1 MRSGAFTVTVTAL
14 AGAGLTMVVWESAPL
29 TSAPALT
36 IGRALLAL
44 AAVALAV
51 DIRTPSR
58 LWSLVRS
65 ALRGPGLMLAIGGLL
80 SVTLVLLSTHTNGC
94 QCTGGS
100 YGLDEMSIWATLAV
114 LVVIARPEAAVT
126 LFGAVGLGCVLAG
139 ILALAGVHSEPAASS
154 ISTRLLGTYGNPNF
168 LAATQALALPVAIA
182 ALCIKRRIGPLRVR
196 WLAAGAIAVLLVTT
210 FQTYSRSGLLAAAAG
225 SYVTI
230 VLLVPAARRRKTA
243 LALAAV
249 GAVAGLVLYPSYAR
263 LRTNADFG
271 SAIAAAREVDRS
283 GWSPAPTGVISAG
296 PSKLE
301 NAGPDVLRVVGGR
314 FGEGASFPLGE
325 EGQAGVVQV
334 TFEAR
339 SQDPGMR
346 LYYALEDNVSGDGMV
361 YRRSS
366 QSANWQRFQ
375 LTWSPARESRD
386 ARVYFYLSKRGAFE
400 LRSIAV
406 RSTDP
411 RLSRTLP
418 TKLLGTRK
426 RLPTSL
432 LEAESGYV
440 DAREGALRIAIDA
453 FLSNPVRGIG
463 WDRFPSYASTRS
475 GVGAIATHDEFTRFA
490 AELGLPGLI
499 ALLMIC
505 SAAASA
511 AVAIRRRPEA
521 PALLGM
527 LVASAICL
535 AFANLLEAPA
545 AGLPIAAAV
554 ACTVGLAVGERA
566 PVGGKVA

>member
-1 MRSGAFTVTVTAL
+1 
-14 AGAGLTMVVWESAPL
+14 MVIWESAPL

-36 IGRALLAL
+36 IGRAFLAV

-51 DIRTPSR
+51 YIRTPGR
-58 LWSLVRS
+58 LWALLRT

-80 SVTLVLLSTHTNGC
+80 SIALVLFSTHTNGC

-100 YGLDEMSIWATLAV
+100 YGLDEMSAWAALAV
-114 LVVIARPEAAVT
+114 LAVIAEPKSAVT
-126 LFGAVGLGCVLAG
+126 LLGAVGLGCVLAG
-139 ILALAGVHSEPAASS
+139 ILALAGVHSEPAGSS
-154 ISTRLLGTYGNPNF
+154 MSTRLLGTYGNPNF
-168 LAATQALALPVAIA
+168 LAATQALALPLAIA
-182 ALCIKRRIGPLRVR
+182 ALFVERGIGPVRIR
-196 WLAAGAIAVLLVTT
+196 WLAVAAIAVLIVTV
-210 FQTYSRSGLLAAAAG
+210 FQTYSRSGLPAAAGG

-230 VLLVPAARRRKTA
+230 VLLVPTAQRRRTA
-243 LALAAV
+243 LTLAAV
-249 GAVAGLVLYPSYAR
+249 GVIAGIVLYPSFAR
-263 LRTNADFG
+263 LRTDADFG

-283 GWSPAPTGVISAG
+283 GWSPASTGVISAG

-301 NAGPDVLRVVGGR
+301 NAGPDVLRVIGAK

-325 EGQAGVVQV
+325 EGKASIVRVK
-334 TFEAR
+334 FEAR

-346 LYYALEDNVSGDGMV
+346 FYYALEDNLSGAGLV

-366 QSANWQRFQ
+366 PSADWRRFA
-375 LTWSPARESRD
+375 LTWSPTEEAHD
-386 ARVYFYLSKRGAFE
+386 ARVYFYLGKPGALE

-406 RSTDP
+406 TSSEP
-411 RLSRTLP
+411 PLSRALP
-418 TKLLGTRK
+418 TKLLGTRR
-426 RLPTSL
+426 RLPASL
-432 LEAESGYV
+432 LGAESNYV

-453 FLSNPVRGIG
+453 FLSDPIRGIG
-463 WDRFPSYASTRS
+463 WDRFPSYASSRS

-499 ALLMIC
+499 ALAIIC
-505 SAAASA
+505 AAAAHA
-511 AVAIRRRPEA
+511 ALAIRRRPEA

-554 ACTVGLAVGERA
+554 ACTVGLAVSERA